1 MRTNNVSPITFQATV
16 PTRLKNKLMDATN
29 GLSRQEGLDFVTQL
43 RKVETWGEFATE
55 VVEISSPQVK
65 ESYLGVV
72 NHLIKPLKQV
82 MLPDK
87 GSLLKS
93 FMALSERDITNAENT
108 LSKYV

>member
-1 MRTNNVSPITFQATV
+1 MRTNSVSPVTFQATV
-16 PTRLKNKLMDATN
+16 PPKLKEKLMGEARQIGQEKAFDY
-29 GLSRQEGLDFVTQL
+29 LSHLK
-43 RKVETWGEFATE
+43 KVETWGEFATE
-55 VVEISSPQVK
+55 IAEISSPQVT
-65 ESYLGVV
+65 ESYLGIV

-93 FMALSERDITNAENT
+93 FMALSEKDITNAENK

>member
-16 PTRLKNKLMDATN
+16 PPKLKYKLMEEARKV
-29 GLSRQEGLDFVTQL
+29 GQEKAFDYLLHL

-55 VVEISSPQVK
+55 VVEISSPHVK